1 MRTIT
6 TLGALALLLGACS
19 SDNVG
24 APPAA
29 PVDWHAFDAPR
40 GPAAVAP
47 GPTPQERVVAEAY
60 VSALAS
66 AGFAGI
72 TPLLNADT
80 HFTFPGIQDARGH
93 DAVIRAHETVLGAFD
108 SRVFATSRVWR
119 TDAVHAV
126 EWTMSGVQNKDWMGV
141 PASHKPV
148 VLKGISLLWTKD
160 DGTIVDA
167 HMVFDVT
174 LAKTQLGAGPKELA
188 GLAPPTMAS
197 GAPLATEQSR
207 TPDEAA
213 NVTATRAW
221 LDGLEKTD
229 DAAYLAGST
238 DDVQVEALQRA
249 LPMRGKEEL
258 KAYFKSMHKAIGEL
272 DTTVDNV
279 LGIGRFVVVEYT
291 INGEQVGPLQ
301 VGAWT
306 IPAKSNRVVRLHV
319 ADIIEIR
326 DGKVAH
332 VWRYDSPGEILVT
345 GS

>member
-29 PVDWHAFDAPR
+29 PVDWHAFDVPR
-40 GPAAVAP
+40 GPAAIPP

-66 AGFAGI
+66 AGFAGV

-80 HFTFPGIQDARGH
+80 HFTFPGTQDARGH

-126 EWTMSGVQNKDWMGV
+126 EWTMSGVQSKDWMGV

-148 VLKGISLLWTKD
+148 VLRGISLLWTKD

-167 HMVFDVT
+167 HMIFDVT
-174 LAKTQLGAGPKELA
+174 AVKTQLGAGPKELA
-188 GLAPPTMAS
+188 NLPAPAMAS
-197 GAPLATEQSR
+197 GAPQVTEQGR

-229 DAAYLAGST
+229 EAGYLAGVT
-238 DDVQVEALQRA
+238 DDVLVESLHRLQ
-249 LPMRGKEEL
+249 PMHGKEDL
-258 KAYFKSMHKAIGEL
+258 KTYFRSMHKAISEL

-279 LGIGRFVVVEYT
+279 LGIGRFAVVEYT

-301 VGAWT
+301 VGTWT
-306 IPAKSNRVVRLHV
+306 IPAKSDRVVRLHV
-319 ADIIEIR
+319 ADIVEFR
-326 DGKVAH
+326 DGKIAH
-332 VWRYDSPGEILVT
+332 VWRYDSPAEILAA

>member
-6 TLGALALLLGACS
+6 TLGAIALLLGACS

-29 PVDWHAFDAPR
+29 PVDWHAFDVPR

-66 AGFAGI
+66 PAFAGI

-148 VLKGISLLWTKD
+148 ILKGITVLWTKD
-160 DGTIVDA
+160 DGTIVDT

-174 LAKTQLGAGPKELA
+174 VTKVQLGAGPKELA
-188 GLAPPTMAS
+188 TLPPPALAS
-197 GAPLATEQSR
+197 GAPQGIDQAH
-207 TPDEAA
+207 TPDEVA
-213 NVTATRAW
+213 NVAATRAW

-229 DAAYLAGST
+229 EAAYIARMT
-238 DDVQVEALQRA
+238 DDVQVETLQKPQP
-249 LPMRGKEEL
+249 LRGKDEL
-258 KAYFKSMHKAIGEL
+258 KAYFKGMHKAIGEL
-272 DTTVDNV
+272 DTTVNEV

-291 INGEQVGPLQ
+291 INGEQLGPLMWI
-301 VGAWT
+301 A
-306 IPAKSNRVVRLHV
+306 AKSDRVVRLHV
-319 ADIIEIR
+319 VDVIEMR
-326 DGKVAH
+326 DGKIAH
-332 VWRYDSPGEILVT
+332 VWRYDSPGEIVGT

>member
-1 MRTIT
+1 MQTIT
-6 TLGALALLLGACS
+6 TLSALALLLGACS
-19 SDNVG
+19 SDNLG

-29 PVDWHAFDAPR
+29 PVDWHAFDVPR

-60 VSALAS
+60 VTALATP
-66 AGFAGI
+66 GFAGV

-126 EWTMSGVQNKDWMGV
+126 EWTMSGVQSKDWMGV
-141 PASHKPV
+141 PASHKPL

-160 DGTIVDA
+160 DGTIVDS
-167 HMVFDVT
+167 HMVFDVAV
-174 LAKTQLGAGPKELA
+174 AKTQLGAGPKELA
-188 GLAPPTMAS
+188 SLPAPTMAS
-197 GAPLATEQSR
+197 GAPQATEQAR

-213 NVTATRAW
+213 NVAVTRAW
-221 LDGLEKTD
+221 LDGLEKPD
-229 DAAYLAGST
+229 DGAYLAAVT
-238 DDVQVEALQRA
+238 DDVQVESQHRA
-249 LPMRGKEEL
+249 QPMRGKEDL
-258 KAYFKSMHKAIGEL
+258 KTYFKAMHRAISEL

-279 LGIGRFVVVEYT
+279 LGIGRFTVVEYT
-291 INGEQVGPLQ
+291 INGEQVGPLL
-301 VGAWT
+301 W
-306 IPAKSNRVVRLHV
+306 IPAKSDRVVRLHV
-319 ADIIEIR
+319 IDVVELR
-326 DGKVAH
+326 DGKIAH
-332 VWRYDSPGEILVT
+332 VWRYDSPDEIPAT